1 MPGNY
6 DLGDPENLIT
16 KLDIQFEKECTFLQK
31 EGIPNPKGLTV
42 FEFNAKRD
50 FFEKDVKR

>member
-6 DLGDPENLIT
+6 DLGDPENLIN

-31 EGIPNPKGLTV
+31 EGIPNPKYLTV

-50 FFEKDVKR
+50 FFEKGK